1 MSSETVKRLICLIY
15 FRLLCVSVKVWAV
28 EGCRGGLCEVGFA
41 TCRTQVP
48 PASSSRATAGHS
60 WSPLPCM
67 WHLWETYLRAKYHMA
82 VWGLRKTV
90 WEPDT
95 KDTEEG
101 VGGCVPGAGAEI
113 PLQPM
118 EDTMVELISTLQTLE
133 SPCWNSLIL
142 KDCSPWNDRLEQGE
156 QEGIF
161 LKSNPFCPWQ

>member
-90 WEPDT
+90 WEP
-95 KDTEEG
+95 
-101 VGGCVPGAGAEI
+101 A
-113 PLQPM
+113 
-118 EDTMVELISTLQTLE
+118 LQTPRTQKKEWEDVFQELE
-133 SPCWNSLIL
+133 WRFP
-142 KDCSPWNDRLEQGE
+142 CSPWRTPWWSWYPRCRLWRARAGTALSWRTAAH
-156 QEGIF
+156 GMTG
-161 LKSNPFCPWQ
+161 